1 MDDYQN
7 HSERTI
13 SMGVNMKG
21 YLEGNDA
28 QWTYTTVIKEC
39 EDMSKE
45 EVVRRLAETTLLLAN
60 LYRGLHLFAVK
71 DENYKFF

>member
-7 HSERTI
+7 HSERKI

-21 YLEGNDA
+21 FLEGNDA

-39 EDMSKE
+39 EDIPKE
-45 EVVRRLAETTLLLAN
+45 EVVRRLAEATLLLVN

-71 DENYKFF
+71 NENYKFF